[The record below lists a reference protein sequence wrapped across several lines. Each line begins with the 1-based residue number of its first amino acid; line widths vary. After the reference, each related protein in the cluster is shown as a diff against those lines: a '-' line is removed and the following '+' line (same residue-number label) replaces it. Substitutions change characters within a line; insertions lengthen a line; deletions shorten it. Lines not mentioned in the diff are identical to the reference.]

1 MEPPFIMKLMA
12 SSVSIATVAGSI
24 IRRVL
29 SSGKLDIVDKGVN
42 DLQTQADRSVQ
53 HCIVTSLSKKFPG
66 IRIIGEEDLGDNE
79 QPYSELVED
88 TDQSV
93 LAKNCPKGLES
104 TTVDDVVVWVDPLD
118 GTSEFAQGV
127 LEHVTI
133 LIGVSVRGRAVGG
146 VMCQPFYMADFRGA
160 IEIAGEQERRPRVE
174 ETRQRLIWGLEGLG
188 VFGLAGEPIAKAP
201 VFSSTA
207 GDERANCIVCTR
219 SHPTPTAAA
228 AVESCAPS
236 KIYRLGGCGFKMLM
250 LLEGVAHAYIH
261 AGAGCKRWDTCA
273 PEALI
278 NAIGGRVSGV
288 DGRVYSYASNVHPVD
303 GRGVIATPTVAWH
316 SAYLA
321 RIPQS
326 IVESLCASAPPNE

>member
-1 MEPPFIMKLMA
+1 MEPPFMIKLMA

-24 IRRVL
+24 IRRIL
-29 SSGKLDIVDKGVN
+29 SSGKLGIVDKGVN

-66 IRIIGEEDLGDNE
+66 ICIIGEEDLGNNE

-88 TDQSV
+88 TDPSV

-118 GTSEFAQGV
+118 GTNEFAQGV

-133 LIGVSVRGRAVGG
+133 LIGVSVQGRAVGG
-146 VMCQPFYMADFRGA
+146 VVCQPFYMADFRGF
-160 IEIAGEQERRPRVE
+160 IENAGEQERHPRVE
-174 ETRQRLIWGLEGLG
+174 ETHQRLIWGLEGLG

-201 VFSSTA
+201 VFSPTT

-219 SHPTPTAAA
+219 SHSTPTAAA
-228 AVESCAPS
+228 AIESCAPS
-236 KIYRLGGCGFKMLM
+236 KVYRLGGCGFKMLM
-250 LLEGVAHAYIH
+250 LLEGVAHAYVY
-261 AGAGCKRWDTCA
+261 ASTGCKRWDTCA

-288 DGRVYSYASNVHPVD
+288 DGQSYSYAGNVQPID
-303 GRGVIATPTVAWH
+303 ARGVVATPTAAWH
-316 SAYLA
+316 SAYIA

-326 IVESLCASAPPNE
+326 VVDSLCASAPYNE